1 MSVSDTPCEFHWQM
15 PFEPVPVTCPPF
27 EAISNPH
34 NVPDNSPVTL
44 KSEAIGKSNSNSVK
58 VDAAAV
64 GSTVTLPL
72 TVTTS
77 PTLIYCQLPGV
88 AAVMFNKFDS
98 VGVYVP
104 LAIDERLRQHIFL
117 DSCRMALS
125 I

>member
-44 KSEAIGKSNSNSVK
+44 KSEGIGKSNSNSVS
-58 VDAAAV
+58 VPAANI
-64 GSTVTLPL
+64 GLTVTDPL

-77 PTLIYCQLPGV
+77 LTLINCHVPGV
-88 AAVMFNKFDS
+88 ADVILFKLLK